1 MLITKKQKGK
11 HTMKQKDNENRKTLV
26 FTVVLGFFVMGTVVY
41 QHLSS
46 PGESTMDDFSIVE
59 QEFVKDNLVS
69 IIDTIEPDEWDKEVN
84 STDDFLGNEVV
95 STLDEEPI
103 KSFSE
108 AFTEA
113 RSLLGSGKTFSWNGS
128 EYSTSYSEEEN
139 SMKQFMIPGVPKD
152 DNKTENFAEEKNQDT
167 LKNQH
172 SIVVHNNQQ

>member
-1 MLITKKQKGK
+1 
-11 HTMKQKDNENRKTLV
+11 MKQKDNENRKTLV

-59 QEFVKDNLVS
+59 QEFVKDNPVS

-113 RSLLGSGKTFSWNGS
+113 RSLLGSEKTFSWNGS
-128 EYSTSYSEEEN
+128 EYSTSYAEEEN
-139 SMKQFMIPGVPKD
+139 GMKQFMTPGVPKD

>member
-1 MLITKKQKGK
+1 
-11 HTMKQKDNENRKTLV
+11 MKQKDNENRKTLI

-59 QEFVKDNLVS
+59 QEFVRDNPVS

-128 EYSTSYSEEEN
+128 EYSTSYAEEEN

>member
-1 MLITKKQKGK
+1 
-11 HTMKQKDNENRKTLV
+11 MKQKDNENRKTLV

-46 PGESTMDDFSIVE
+46 PGESTMDNFSLVE
-59 QEFVKDNLVS
+59 QEFVKDNPVS

-84 STDDFLGNEVV
+84 STDNFLGNEVV

-128 EYSTSYSEEEN
+128 EYSTSYAEEEN
-139 SMKQFMIPGVPKD
+139 SMKQFMTPGVPKD
-152 DNKTENFAEEKNQDT
+152 DNKTENFAEEKNQET
-167 LKNQH
+167 LKNQP
-172 SIVVHNNQQ
+172 SIVLHNNQQ

>member
-1 MLITKKQKGK
+1 
-11 HTMKQKDNENRKTLV
+11 MKQKDNENRKTLI

-59 QEFVKDNLVS
+59 QKFVKDNPVS

-128 EYSTSYSEEEN
+128 EYSTSYAEEEN
-139 SMKQFMIPGVPKD
+139 GMKQFMTPGVPKD

>member
-1 MLITKKQKGK
+1 
-11 HTMKQKDNENRKTLV
+11 MKQKDNENRKTLI

-59 QEFVKDNLVS
+59 QEFVKDNPVS

-128 EYSTSYSEEEN
+128 EYSTSYAEEEN
-139 SMKQFMIPGVPKD
+139 GMKQFMTPGVPKD

-172 SIVVHNNQQ
+172 SIVVHNNHQ

>member
-1 MLITKKQKGK
+1 
-11 HTMKQKDNENRKTLV
+11 MKQKDNENRKTLV

-59 QEFVKDNLVS
+59 QEFVKDNSVS

-128 EYSTSYSEEEN
+128 EYSTSYAEEEN
-139 SMKQFMIPGVPKD
+139 GMKQFMTPGVPKD

>member
-1 MLITKKQKGK
+1 
-11 HTMKQKDNENRKTLV
+11 MKQKDNENRKTLV

-59 QEFVKDNLVS
+59 QEFVRDNPVS

-128 EYSTSYSEEEN
+128 EYSTSYAEEEN
-139 SMKQFMIPGVPKD
+139 SMKQFMIPGVPKG
-152 DNKTENFAEEKNQDT
+152 DNKTENFAEEKNQDI